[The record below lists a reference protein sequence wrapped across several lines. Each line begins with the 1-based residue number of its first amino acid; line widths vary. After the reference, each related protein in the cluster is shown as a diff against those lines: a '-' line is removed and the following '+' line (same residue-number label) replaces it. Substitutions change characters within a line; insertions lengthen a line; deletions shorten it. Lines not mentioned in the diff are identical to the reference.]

1 MGLCCSKETY
11 LEENDFYANLGVAKT
26 SPVETIPV
34 DNKSDSDVP
43 LFAPAAEID
52 DDDVISDI
60 ETLTDA
66 EINAYAS
73 KLSGSDSD

>member
-1 MGLCCSKETY
+1 MGNCCSMRAY
-11 LEENDFYANLGVAKT
+11 AGENDFYANLGVPKVN
-26 SPVETIPV
+26 PVETIPV
-34 DNKSDSDVP
+34 DNKDDSDVP

-52 DDDVISDI
+52 DDDVISDP

-73 KLSGSDSD
+73 NLSGSD

>member
-1 MGLCCSKETY
+1 MGSCCSRPDY
-11 LEENDFYANLGVAKT
+11 LEENDFYANLGVPKVN
-26 SPVETIPV
+26 PVDTIPV
-34 DNKSDSDVP
+34 DNRSDSDVP

-52 DDDVISDI
+52 DDDVISDV

-73 KLSGSDSD
+73 KLTSSDD